1 MDRVH
6 VEGKGVSSNARGD
19 SGGQTKP
26 TKVSNTSADKG
37 KGDDNKAS
45 MDASKWWEAK
55 ERTATEEKRIGG
67 EWLAKKET
75 KNIKT

>member
-55 ERTATEEKRIGG
+55 ERTAVS
-67 EWLAKKET
+67 KKHRR
-75 KNIKT
+75 KTNWR